1 MIDFTGLEV
10 RCRYCDE
17 PFDGDELDPNGG
29 GIGAVTVMD
38 TIFLVRMPIGT
49 DSL

>member
-10 RCRYCDE
+10 RRRYCDE

-29 GIGAVTVMD
+29 GYWCGYCD
-38 TIFLVRMPIGT
+38 GYNF
-49 DSL
+49 